1 MLPAYYVC
9 CIDSYAFKTSF
20 IMEANTMNPDQ
31 RSRLKWV
38 HIVIEAT
45 KVHQQI
51 KNQPIFELLH
61 DISKNVVCETREGSD
76 QPAHMHSLIRAFAS
90 RLIIL

>member
-1 MLPAYYVC
+1 MSAALIHMHLKVSNGAKIRNRYNQVPHL
-9 CIDSYAFKTSF
+9 TSF

-51 KNQPIFELLH
+51 KNQPIFEPLH

-76 QPAHMHSLIRAFAS
+76 
-90 RLIIL
+90 

>member
-51 KNQPIFELLH
+51 KNQPIFEPLH
-61 DISKNVVCETREGSD
+61 DFSKHVVCETSEGSD
-76 QPAHMHSLIRAFAS
+76 QLAHMHSLIRAFAS